1 MSYEYDGNSGLQPQ
15 PPKKNNND
23 LGSWILIA
31 VMFAVAWPVG
41 LILLLSKLSEGGG
54 RKMRQQARDAWQRTA
69 AGSAEAKSAQAR
81 SSAAKNTVRKVTET
95 PNYSDKGA
103 KTMKIIGAVVG
114 ILGCVAML
122 SAVSDNLSYAYHY
135 NEWWYFARQLFYPMG
150 MMAGGVSLLLGSGA
164 MKRRQRRFATY
175 LRTAGQKAAVPLD
188 YLARAADVSRKRVEK
203 DVNLMLEKGMWGDEA
218 YIDLGSGML
227 FKSQEAA
234 TAYFDAAHRAKAEQE
249 QPQQP
254 AAPAP
259 EGYAAILAQIRDLN
273 DRIADE
279 RLSAQMDRME
289 QVAGR
294 IFRLIEE
301 DENKRA
307 AAGTFLSYYLPTTL
321 KLLRSYDE
329 LSRQGV
335 SGQNITGTMEKV
347 ESMMDTIVLA
357 FEKQLDGL
365 FGDQAMDI
373 STDITVLD
381 NMMAREGL
389 TGGNALHKAA
399 QENPVSDPEPELDIR
414 SDSGEADG
422 GITLQL

>member
-1 MSYEYDGNSGLQPQ
+1 MSYEYDGSSGLQPQ

-54 RKMRQQARDAWQRTA
+54 RKMCQQAREAWQRTA
-69 AGSAEAKSAQAR
+69 AGSAEAKPAQAR
-81 SSAAKNTVRKVTET
+81 ASAAKNTVRKVTET

-103 KTMKIIGAVVG
+103 KTMKIIGAVVA
-114 ILGCVAML
+114 ILGAFFLVQQVDYFEL
-122 SAVSDNLSYAYHY
+122 RYAIKWHD
-135 NEWWYFARQLFYPMG
+135 WMGLLRQVFYPMG

-321 KLLRSYDE
+321 KLLENYAAFE
-329 LSRQGV
+329 EAGV
-335 SGQNITGTMEKV
+335 SGENLSQAKAKIEKTMD
-347 ESMMDTIVLA
+347 SIVA
-357 FEKQLDGL
+357 GFEHQLDEL
-365 FGDQAMDI
+365 YRTDAMDI
-373 STDITVLD
+373 DS
-381 NMMAREGL
+381 
-389 TGGNALHKAA
+389 
-399 QENPVSDPEPELDIR
+399 DIR
-414 SDSGEADG
+414 VMETMLRRDTASVADDFGLNG
-422 GITLQL
+422 GSAVQQKES

>member
-1 MSYEYDGNSGLQPQ
+1 MSYEYDGSSGPQPQ
-15 PPKKNNND
+15 PPKKNNNND

-54 RKMRQQARDAWQRTA
+54 KKMRQQAREAWQRTA
-69 AGSAEAKSAQAR
+69 AGSAEAKPAQTRA
-81 SSAAKNTVRKVTET
+81 SAAKNTVRKVTET

-103 KTMKIIGAVVG
+103 KTMKIIGAVVA
-114 ILGCVAML
+114 ILGAFFLVQQVDYFEL
-122 SAVSDNLSYAYHY
+122 RYAIKWHD
-135 NEWWYFARQLFYPMG
+135 WMDLLRQVFYPMG

-175 LRTAGQKAAVPLD
+175 LRTVGQKQAVPLD

-254 AAPAP
+254 AAAAP

-321 KLLRSYDE
+321 KLLENYAAFE
-329 LSRQGV
+329 EAGV
-335 SGQNITGTMEKV
+335 SGENLSQAKAKIEKTMD
-347 ESMMDTIVLA
+347 SIVA
-357 FEKQLDGL
+357 GFEHQLDEL
-365 FGDQAMDI
+365 YRTDAMDI
-373 STDITVLD
+373 DS
-381 NMMAREGL
+381 
-389 TGGNALHKAA
+389 
-399 QENPVSDPEPELDIR
+399 DIR
-414 SDSGEADG
+414 VMETMLRRDTASVADDFGLNG
-422 GITLQL
+422 GSAVQQKES

>member
-1 MSYEYDGNSGLQPQ
+1 MSYEYDGSSGLQPQ

-41 LILLLSKLSEGGG
+41 LILLLSKLSEGSG
-54 RKMRQQARDAWQRTA
+54 RKMRQQAREAWQRTA
-69 AGSAEAKSAQAR
+69 AGSAEAKPAQAR
-81 SSAAKNTVRKVTET
+81 ASAAKSTVRKVTET

-103 KTMKIIGAVVG
+103 KTMKIIGAAVA
-114 ILGCVAML
+114 ILGAFFLVQQVDYFEL
-122 SAVSDNLSYAYHY
+122 RYAIKWH
-135 NEWWYFARQLFYPMG
+135 EWMDLLRQLFYPMG

-175 LRTAGQKAAVPLD
+175 LRTVGQKQAVPLD

-321 KLLRSYDE
+321 KLLENYAAFE
-329 LSRQGV
+329 EAGV
-335 SGQNITGTMEKV
+335 SGENLSQAKAKIEKTMD
-347 ESMMDTIVLA
+347 SIVA
-357 FEKQLDGL
+357 GFEHQLDEL
-365 FGDQAMDI
+365 YRTDAMDI
-373 STDITVLD
+373 DS
-381 NMMAREGL
+381 
-389 TGGNALHKAA
+389 
-399 QENPVSDPEPELDIR
+399 DIR
-414 SDSGEADG
+414 VMETMLRRDTASVADDFGLNG
-422 GITLQL
+422 GSAVQQKES

>member
-1 MSYEYDGNSGLQPQ
+1 MSYEYDGSSGLQPQ
-15 PPKKNNND
+15 PPKKNNNND

-41 LILLLSKLSEGGG
+41 LILLLTKLSEGGG
-54 RKMRQQARDAWQRTA
+54 KKMRQQAREAWQRTA
-69 AGSAEAKSAQAR
+69 AGSAEAKPAQAR
-81 SSAAKNTVRKVTET
+81 ASAAKSTVRKVTET

-114 ILGCVAML
+114 ILGAFFLVQQVDYFEL
-122 SAVSDNLSYAYHY
+122 RYAIKWHD
-135 NEWWYFARQLFYPMG
+135 WMDLLRQVFYPMG

-249 QPQQP
+249 QPRQP
-254 AAPAP
+254 AAAAP

-279 RLSAQMDRME
+279 HLSAQMDRME

-321 KLLRSYDE
+321 KLLENYAAFE
-329 LSRQGV
+329 EAGV
-335 SGQNITGTMEKV
+335 SGENLSQAKAKIEKTMD
-347 ESMMDTIVLA
+347 SIVA
-357 FEKQLDGL
+357 GFEHQLDEL
-365 FGDQAMDI
+365 YRTDAMDI
-373 STDITVLD
+373 DS
-381 NMMAREGL
+381 
-389 TGGNALHKAA
+389 
-399 QENPVSDPEPELDIR
+399 DIR
-414 SDSGEADG
+414 VMETMLRRDTASVADDFGLNG
-422 GITLQL
+422 GSAVQQKES

>member
-1 MSYEYDGNSGLQPQ
+1 MSYEYDENNGLQPR
-15 PPKKNNND
+15 PPKKNNNND
-23 LGSWILIA
+23 LSSWIIIGA
-31 VMFAVAWPVG
+31 MFLFGLWPVG
-41 LILLLSKLSEGGG
+41 LILLLSKLSEGSG
-54 RKMRQQARDAWQRTA
+54 RKMRQQAREAWQRTA
-69 AGSAEAKSAQAR
+69 AGSAEAKPAQAR
-81 SSAAKNTVRKVTET
+81 ASAAKNTVRKVTET

-103 KTMKIIGAVVG
+103 KTMKIIGAAVA
-114 ILGCVAML
+114 ILGAFFLVQQVDYFEL
-122 SAVSDNLSYAYHY
+122 RYAIKWH
-135 NEWWYFARQLFYPMG
+135 EWMDLLRQVFYPMG

-249 QPQQP
+249 QPRQP
-254 AAPAP
+254 AAAAP

-321 KLLRSYDE
+321 KLLENYAAFE
-329 LSRQGV
+329 EAGV
-335 SGQNITGTMEKV
+335 SGENLSQAKAKIEKTMD
-347 ESMMDTIVLA
+347 SIVA
-357 FEKQLDGL
+357 GFEHQLDEL
-365 FGDQAMDI
+365 YRTDAMDI
-373 STDITVLD
+373 DS
-381 NMMAREGL
+381 
-389 TGGNALHKAA
+389 
-399 QENPVSDPEPELDIR
+399 DIR
-414 SDSGEADG
+414 VMETMLRRDTASVADDFGLNG
-422 GITLQL
+422 GSAVQQKES

>member
-1 MSYEYDGNSGLQPQ
+1 MSYEYDGSSGLQPQ
-15 PPKKNNND
+15 PPKKNNNND

-41 LILLLSKLSEGGG
+41 LILLLSKLSEGSG
-54 RKMRQQARDAWQRTA
+54 RKMRQQAREAWQRTA
-69 AGSAEAKSAQAR
+69 AGSAEAKPAQAR
-81 SSAAKNTVRKVTET
+81 ASAAKNTVRKVTET

-103 KTMKIIGAVVG
+103 KTMKIIGAAVA
-114 ILGCVAML
+114 ILGAFFLVQQVDYFEL
-122 SAVSDNLSYAYHY
+122 RYAIKWH
-135 NEWWYFARQLFYPMG
+135 EWMDLLRQVFYPMG

-175 LRTAGQKAAVPLD
+175 LRTVGQKQAVPLD

-249 QPQQP
+249 QPRQP
-254 AAPAP
+254 AAAAP

-301 DENKRA
+301 DEDKRA

-321 KLLRSYDE
+321 KLLENYAAFE
-329 LSRQGV
+329 EAGV
-335 SGQNITGTMEKV
+335 SGENLSQAKAKIEKTMD
-347 ESMMDTIVLA
+347 SIVA
-357 FEKQLDGL
+357 GFEHQLDEL
-365 FGDQAMDI
+365 YRTDAMDI
-373 STDITVLD
+373 DS
-381 NMMAREGL
+381 
-389 TGGNALHKAA
+389 
-399 QENPVSDPEPELDIR
+399 DIR
-414 SDSGEADG
+414 VMETMLRRDTASVADDFGLNG
-422 GITLQL
+422 GSAVQQKES

>member
-1 MSYEYDGNSGLQPQ
+1 MSYEYDENNGLQPK

-23 LGSWILIA
+23 LGSWIFIA

-54 RKMRQQARDAWQRTA
+54 RKMRQQAREAWQRTA
-69 AGSAEAKSAQAR
+69 AGSAEAKPAQAKPA
-81 SSAAKNTVRKVTET
+81 AAKKAVRRVTET
-95 PNYSDKGA
+95 PDYSVRSGKI
-103 KTMKIIGAVVG
+103 MKIVGAVLGIVG
-114 ILGCVAML
+114 ALFLLQQLDFTLG
-122 SAVSDNLSYAYHY
+122 YAIEYG
-135 NEWWYFARQLFYPMG
+135 EWMYLLRQIFYPVG
-150 MMAGGVSLLLGSGA
+150 MLAGGVSLLLGSGA

-249 QPQQP
+249 QPRQP
-254 AAPAP
+254 AAAAP

-307 AAGTFLSYYLPTTL
+307 AASTFLSYYLPTTL
-321 KLLRSYDE
+321 KLLENYAAFE
-329 LSRQGV
+329 EAGV
-335 SGQNITGTMEKV
+335 SGENLSQAKAKIEKTMD
-347 ESMMDTIVLA
+347 SIVA
-357 FEKQLDGL
+357 GFEHQLDEL
-365 FGDQAMDI
+365 YRTDAMDI
-373 STDITVLD
+373 DS
-381 NMMAREGL
+381 
-389 TGGNALHKAA
+389 
-399 QENPVSDPEPELDIR
+399 DIR
-414 SDSGEADG
+414 VMETMLRRDTASVADDFGLNG
-422 GITLQL
+422 GSAVQQKES

>member
-15 PPKKNNND
+15 PPKKNNNND

-54 RKMRQQARDAWQRTA
+54 RKMRQQAREAWQRTA
-69 AGSAEAKSAQAR
+69 AGSAEAKPAQAR
-81 SSAAKNTVRKVTET
+81 ASAAKSTVRKVTET

-103 KTMKIIGAVVG
+103 KTMKIIGAVVA
-114 ILGCVAML
+114 ILGAFFLVQQVDYFEL
-122 SAVSDNLSYAYHY
+122 RYAIKWHD
-135 NEWWYFARQLFYPMG
+135 WMDLLRQVFYPMG

-234 TAYFDAAHRAKAEQE
+234 TAYFDADHRAKAEQE

-254 AAPAP
+254 AAAAP

-279 RLSAQMDRME
+279 HLSAQMDRME

-321 KLLRSYDE
+321 KLLENYAAFE
-329 LSRQGV
+329 EAGV
-335 SGQNITGTMEKV
+335 SGENLSQAKAKIEKTMD
-347 ESMMDTIVLA
+347 SIVA
-357 FEKQLDGL
+357 GFEHQLDEL
-365 FGDQAMDI
+365 YRTDAMDI
-373 STDITVLD
+373 DS
-381 NMMAREGL
+381 
-389 TGGNALHKAA
+389 
-399 QENPVSDPEPELDIR
+399 DIR
-414 SDSGEADG
+414 VMETMLRRDTASVADDFGLNG
-422 GITLQL
+422 GSAVQQKES

>member
-15 PPKKNNND
+15 PPKKNNNND

-41 LILLLSKLSEGGG
+41 LILLLSKLSEGSGK
-54 RKMRQQARDAWQRTA
+54 KMRQQAREAWQRTA
-69 AGSAEAKSAQAR
+69 AGSAEAKPAQAR
-81 SSAAKNTVRKVTET
+81 ASAAKNTVRKVTET

-103 KTMKIIGAVVG
+103 KTMKIIGAAVA
-114 ILGCVAML
+114 ILGAFFLVQQVDYFEL
-122 SAVSDNLSYAYHY
+122 RYAIKWH
-135 NEWWYFARQLFYPMG
+135 EWMDLLRQLFYPMG

-175 LRTAGQKAAVPLD
+175 LRTVGQKQAVPLD

-249 QPQQP
+249 QPRQP
-254 AAPAP
+254 AEAAP

-321 KLLRSYDE
+321 KLLENYAAFE
-329 LSRQGV
+329 EAGV
-335 SGQNITGTMEKV
+335 SGENLSQAKAKIEKTMD
-347 ESMMDTIVLA
+347 SIVA
-357 FEKQLDGL
+357 GFEHQLDEL
-365 FGDQAMDI
+365 YRTDAMDI
-373 STDITVLD
+373 DS
-381 NMMAREGL
+381 
-389 TGGNALHKAA
+389 
-399 QENPVSDPEPELDIR
+399 DIR
-414 SDSGEADG
+414 VMETMLRRDTASVADDFGLNG
-422 GITLQL
+422 GSAVQQKES

>member
-1 MSYEYDGNSGLQPQ
+1 MSYEYDENNGLQPK
-15 PPKKNNND
+15 PPKKNDND
-23 LGSWILIA
+23 LGSWIFIA

-54 RKMRQQARDAWQRTA
+54 RKIRQQARDAWQRTA
-69 AGSAEAKSAQAR
+69 AGSAEAKPAQAR
-81 SSAAKNTVRKVTET
+81 ASAAKNTVRKVTET

-103 KTMKIIGAVVG
+103 KTMKIIGAAVA
-114 ILGCVAML
+114 ILGAFFLVQQVDYFEL
-122 SAVSDNLSYAYHY
+122 RYAIKWH
-135 NEWWYFARQLFYPMG
+135 EWMDLLRQVFYPMG

-188 YLARAADVSRKRVEK
+188 YLARAVDVSRKRVEK

-249 QPQQP
+249 QPRQP
-254 AAPAP
+254 AAAAP

-321 KLLRSYDE
+321 KLLENYASFE
-329 LSRQGV
+329 EAGV
-335 SGQNITGTMEKV
+335 SGENLSQAKAKIEKTMD
-347 ESMMDTIVLA
+347 SIVA
-357 FEKQLDGL
+357 GFEHQLDEL
-365 FGDQAMDI
+365 YRTDAMDI
-373 STDITVLD
+373 DS
-381 NMMAREGL
+381 
-389 TGGNALHKAA
+389 
-399 QENPVSDPEPELDIR
+399 DIR
-414 SDSGEADG
+414 VMETMLRRDTASVADDFGLNG
-422 GITLQL
+422 GSAVQQKES

>member
-1 MSYEYDGNSGLQPQ
+1 MSYEYDGSSGLQPR
-15 PPKKNNND
+15 PPKKNNNND
-23 LGSWILIA
+23 LSSWIIIGA
-31 VMFAVAWPVG
+31 MFLFGLWPVG
-41 LILLLSKLSEGGG
+41 LILLLSKLSEGSG
-54 RKMRQQARDAWQRTA
+54 RKMRQQAREAWQRTA
-69 AGSAEAKSAQAR
+69 AGSAEAKPAQAR
-81 SSAAKNTVRKVTET
+81 ASAAKNTVRKVTET

-103 KTMKIIGAVVG
+103 KTMKIIGAAVA
-114 ILGCVAML
+114 ILGAFFLVQQVDYFEL
-122 SAVSDNLSYAYHY
+122 RYAIKWH
-135 NEWWYFARQLFYPMG
+135 EWMDLLRQVFYPMG

-249 QPQQP
+249 QPAQ

-279 RLSAQMDRME
+279 HLSAQMDRME

-321 KLLRSYDE
+321 KLLENYAAFE
-329 LSRQGV
+329 EAGV
-335 SGQNITGTMEKV
+335 SGENLSQAKAKIEKTMD
-347 ESMMDTIVLA
+347 SIVA
-357 FEKQLDGL
+357 GFEHQLDEL
-365 FGDQAMDI
+365 YRTDAMDI
-373 STDITVLD
+373 DS
-381 NMMAREGL
+381 
-389 TGGNALHKAA
+389 
-399 QENPVSDPEPELDIR
+399 DIR
-414 SDSGEADG
+414 VMETMLRRDTASVADDFGLNG
-422 GITLQL
+422 GSAVQQKES

>member
-15 PPKKNNND
+15 PPKKNNNND

-54 RKMRQQARDAWQRTA
+54 RKMRQQAREAWQRTA
-69 AGSAEAKSAQAR
+69 AGSAEAKPAQAR
-81 SSAAKNTVRKVTET
+81 ASAAKNTVRKVTET

-114 ILGCVAML
+114 ILGCVATL

-249 QPQQP
+249 QPAQ

-279 RLSAQMDRME
+279 HLSAQMDRME

-301 DENKRA
+301 DENKRT

-321 KLLRSYDE
+321 KLLENYADFE
-329 LSRQGV
+329 EAGV
-335 SGQNITGTMEKV
+335 SGENLSQAKSRIAATLDNIVAG
-347 ESMMDTIVLA
+347 
-357 FEKQLDGL
+357 FEHQLDEL
-365 FGDQAMDI
+365 YRTDAMDVD
-373 STDITVLD
+373 S
-381 NMMAREGL
+381 
-389 TGGNALHKAA
+389 
-399 QENPVSDPEPELDIR
+399 DIR
-414 SDSGEADG
+414 VMETMLRRDTASAADDFGLG
-422 GITLQL
+422 GAAVQRQSEEE

>member
-1 MSYEYDGNSGLQPQ
+1 MSYEYDESSGLQPQ
-15 PPKKNNND
+15 PPKKNNNND

-54 RKMRQQARDAWQRTA
+54 RKMRQQAREAWQRTA
-69 AGSAEAKSAQAR
+69 AGSAEAKPAQAR
-81 SSAAKNTVRKVTET
+81 ASAAKNTVRKVTET

-103 KTMKIIGAVVG
+103 KTMKIIGAVVA
-114 ILGCVAML
+114 ILGAFFLVQQVDYFEL
-122 SAVSDNLSYAYHY
+122 RYAIKWH
-135 NEWWYFARQLFYPMG
+135 EWMDLLRQLFYPMG

-175 LRTAGQKAAVPLD
+175 LRTVGQKQAVPLD

-254 AAPAP
+254 AAAAP

-321 KLLRSYDE
+321 KLLENYAAFE
-329 LSRQGV
+329 EAGV
-335 SGQNITGTMEKV
+335 SGENLSQAKAKIEKTMD
-347 ESMMDTIVLA
+347 SIVA
-357 FEKQLDGL
+357 GFEHQLDEL
-365 FGDQAMDI
+365 YRTDAMDI
-373 STDITVLD
+373 DS
-381 NMMAREGL
+381 
-389 TGGNALHKAA
+389 
-399 QENPVSDPEPELDIR
+399 DIR
-414 SDSGEADG
+414 VMETMLRRDTASVADDFGLNG
-422 GITLQL
+422 GSAVQQKES

>member
-1 MSYEYDGNSGLQPQ
+1 MSYEYDGSSGLQPR
-15 PPKKNNND
+15 PPKKNNNND

-41 LILLLSKLSEGGG
+41 LILLLSKLSEGSG
-54 RKMRQQARDAWQRTA
+54 RKMRQQAREAWQRTA
-69 AGSAEAKSAQAR
+69 AGSAEAKPAQAR
-81 SSAAKNTVRKVTET
+81 ASAAKSTVRKVTET

-103 KTMKIIGAVVG
+103 KTMKIIGAAVA
-114 ILGCVAML
+114 ILGAFFLVQQVDYFEL
-122 SAVSDNLSYAYHY
+122 RYAIKWH
-135 NEWWYFARQLFYPMG
+135 EWMDLLRQLFYPMG

-175 LRTAGQKAAVPLD
+175 LRTAGQKQAVPLD

-249 QPQQP
+249 QPRQP
-254 AAPAP
+254 AAAAP

-321 KLLRSYDE
+321 KLLENYAAFE
-329 LSRQGV
+329 EAGV
-335 SGQNITGTMEKV
+335 SGENLSQAKAKIEKTMD
-347 ESMMDTIVLA
+347 SIVA
-357 FEKQLDGL
+357 GFEHQLDEL
-365 FGDQAMDI
+365 YRTDAMDI
-373 STDITVLD
+373 DS
-381 NMMAREGL
+381 
-389 TGGNALHKAA
+389 
-399 QENPVSDPEPELDIR
+399 DIR
-414 SDSGEADG
+414 VMETMLRRDTASVADDFGLNG
-422 GITLQL
+422 GSAVQQKES